1 MSTAIRSFTIR
12 TLAGFVL
19 SVLLSLPAL
28 PALAHAEFRG
38 SDPAQD
44 ALLAALPTAVTLK
57 FSEQIGVLVLEWRL
71 PDGSTHQTTGTAG
84 SDTLSAQPPPE
95 GGRGTYVLRWRVA
108 SADGHPVGGSL
119 VFSVGEVT
127 GSKAEAQPE
136 PGSLP
141 SVLARAAFVFA
152 LVLATGAAVF
162 HHTVTPLSAG
172 FARVPSLAA
181 GLVLPLGL
189 VWIAVEGAER
199 LGLGLG
205 AALSPAAIK
214 AGLQSPVLF
223 TVILAAL
230 AAPLV
235 FGALQAGSRLA
246 AAAGLGLAA
255 LSFAVSGHALSA
267 PGRIAP
273 VLTAL
278 HTGAIIVWVG
288 GLVPLAVALRGQ
300 DRLAILGRFS
310 SVALP
315 AVVVMLGSGSGLAL
329 LHWGSP
335 DVLSSEWARLLAVK
349 LALVAAMLAFALW
362 HRFRAMP
369 RLGRG
374 ETASVRRTVVI
385 EATLGLLVL
394 VLAMGF
400 RLAPP
405 PAAAAAPL
413 PEPLSIH
420 IHTDQA
426 MVDLTAT
433 AAIPGQT
440 GFILSIAD
448 GDFLPFDPKEVTV
461 SLTDKV
467 AGIGPLSTIAT
478 RTGPGEWEAPPV
490 TLPTPGPW
498 QVQITLL
505 VSDFERVNLTGEL
518 STKSPVP

>member
-1 MSTAIRSFTIR
+1 MSTAIRSLTIR
-12 TLAGFVL
+12 TLAGVVL
-19 SVLLSLPAL
+19 SLLFSL

-44 ALLAALPTAVTLK
+44 ALLEALPPKVTLK
-57 FSEQIGVLVLEWRL
+57 FSEQVGVLVLEWRL
-71 PDGSTHQTTGTAG
+71 PDGSTNPTTGTAG
-84 SDTLSAQPPPE
+84 ADTLTVEPPPE

-119 VFSVGEVT
+119 VFSVGEIT
-127 GSKAEAQPE
+127 GSGGAAPPE

-141 SVLARAAFVFA
+141 SVLARAALVFA
-152 LVLATGAAVF
+152 LVLSVGAAVF
-162 HHTVTPLSAG
+162 HHAVTPLSAG
-172 FARVPSLAA
+172 FARVPSLTA

-199 LGLGLG
+199 LGLGPG

-230 AAPLV
+230 AVLLV

-246 AAAGLGLAA
+246 ASAALGLAA
-255 LSFAVSGHALSA
+255 LSFAASGHALSA

-278 HTGAIIVWVG
+278 HAGAIIVWVG
-288 GLVPLAVALRGQ
+288 GLLPLAVALRGQ

-310 SVALP
+310 TTALP
-315 AVVVMLGSGSGLAL
+315 AVVVMLGSGSALAL
-329 LHWGSP
+329 LHWGNP
-335 DVLSSEWARLLAVK
+335 DVLSTDWARLLAVK

-362 HRFRAMP
+362 HRFRVMP
-369 RLGRG
+369 RLGRV
-374 ETASVRRTVVI
+374 EEASVRRTVVI
-385 EATLGLLVL
+385 EATLGLLIL
-394 VLAMGF
+394 ALAMGF

-413 PEPLSIH
+413 REPLSIH

-426 MVDLTAT
+426 MIDLTAT
-433 AAIPGQT
+433 AVIPGQT
-440 GFILSIAD
+440 GFLLSIAD
-448 GDFLPFDPKEVTV
+448 GNFLPFDPKEVTV

-478 RTGPGEWEAPPV
+478 RIGPGEWEAPAV

-498 QVQITLL
+498 DVQITLL
-505 VSDFERVNLTGEL
+505 VSNFEQTTLTGEL
-518 STKSPVP
+518 AAKGIAP